1 MEISKYQMNNFE
13 VYHIPSTKYKTFT
26 IGIYFLSPFEE
37 TELSHK
43 SILSNYLTKYNEF
56 HQTEK
61 ELSSYLKK
69 LYGMDLYCGYGR
81 TGLVTS
87 MNFMVNSIN
96 DKFLKEDINLLEK
109 AVELLNDTLNHP
121 YFDEKL
127 LELEKKLLIED
138 INRLNDNKYQYATK
152 RFIEEMMPNEKCHF
166 SSIGTVK
173 QVEEIT
179 LESLKKAFEK
189 MKLNQKLIY
198 IIGDFEEDTI
208 KKAFGKLE
216 IGKTNFEKLDFID
229 YETKNFND
237 VNEVIEEQDN
247 RQSIVLMGYR
257 SEIRVVDQ
265 LYDAMSILS
274 GMLGGYF
281 HSTLFQEIREKR
293 SLAYSVNCDYNPKKG
308 NFAIYAGI
316 SAEKYQEFKEVVNK
330 IINDYQNGL
339 LDDEVLDLT
348 KKAIINSIY
357 KSADQ
362 QSYGL
367 QYLLNDLAGIK
378 TRSIEEKVESINNIS
393 KESIIDAA
401 KCLKLD
407 TIFLLKGLL

>member
-26 IGIYFLSPFEE
+26 VGIYFLSPFEE

-43 SILSNYLTKYNEF
+43 SILSNYLTKYNAF

-173 QVEEIT
+173 HVEEIT

-189 MKLNQKLIY
+189 VKLNQKLIY

-208 KKAFGKLE
+208 KKAFEKLE
-216 IGKTNFEKLDFID
+216 IGETNFEKLDFID
-229 YETKNFND
+229 YETKIINE

-257 SEIRVVDQ
+257 SEIRVVDH
-265 LYDAMSILS
+265 LYDAMSVLS

-330 IINDYQNGL
+330 IISDYQNGL

-367 QYLLNDLAGIK
+367 QYLLNSLAGIK

-401 KCLKLD
+401 KCLQLD

>member
-1 MEISKYQMNNFE
+1 MEISKYQIRNFE

-37 TELSHK
+37 KELSHK
-43 SILSNYLTKYNEF
+43 SLLSNYLTKYNAF

-96 DKFLKEDINLLEK
+96 DKFLKEDVNLLEK
-109 AVELLNDTLNHP
+109 AVEVLNDTLNHP
-121 YFDEKL
+121 FFDETL

-138 INRLNDNKYQYATK
+138 IQRLNDNKYQYATK
-152 RFIEEMMPNEKCHF
+152 RFIETMMPNEKCHY
-166 SSIGTVK
+166 SSIGTVESV
-173 QVEEIT
+173 QEIT
-179 LESLKKAFEK
+179 LESIEKAFHQ
-189 MKLNQKLIY
+189 MKSNQKLIY
-198 IIGDFEEDTI
+198 IIGDFEEVEI
-208 KKAFGKLE
+208 KKAFEKLE
-216 IGKTNFEKLDFID
+216 IGETRNEKLDFID
-229 YETKNFND
+229 YETKTFD
-237 VNEVIEEQDN
+237 KVNEVIEEQDN

-257 SEIRVVDQ
+257 SEIRLVDP
-265 LYDAMSILS
+265 LYDAMSVLS

-316 SAEKYQEFKEVVNK
+316 SAEKYSNFKEVVNK
-330 IINDYQNGL
+330 IVNEYQNGL
-339 LDDEVLDLT
+339 IDLDVFELT
-348 KKAIINSIY
+348 KKAIINGIY

-367 QYLLNDLAGIK
+367 QYILNNLAGIK
-378 TRSIEEKVESINNIS
+378 TRSIEEKVDSINHVS
-393 KESIIDAA
+393 KESIIEAA
-401 KCLKLD
+401 NCLKLD
-407 TIFLLKGLL
+407 TIFFLKGLL